1 MGVTSPD
8 VDDELVVVVDVDRD
22 RGTQF
27 LTAGHFFGQRVRDL
41 FELGITV
48 AVYDVVHPDIMRC
61 RGLVWGASRPLG
73 FHGAPLSG
81 AMGTPGH
88 SST

>member
-1 MGVTSPD
+1 
-8 VDDELVVVVDVDRD
+8 
-22 RGTQF
+22 
-27 LTAGHFFGQRVRDL
+27 
-41 FELGITV
+41 V